1 MRRHADSR
9 ILAGRLTATVTR
21 ALPVSDSLSRPVRWH
36 HWRRF
41 RTTQIPRALRPWLLD
56 PGSLTRQLTQL
67 AGGDF
72 RVERLSQSW
81 RRPRLDERLLL
92 GLGHGEWALVREVI
106 LWGRGEPWVYAR
118 SVLPVRTLTGD
129 LYRLRRLQNSS
140 LGSLLFRQRG
150 LQRTPFQ
157 LTCID
162 ARTLPP
168 RLAGDGALWGRRS
181 RFELGDRPL
190 IVGEIFLPA
199 FAPSQPPRGR

>member
-1 MRRHADSR
+1 MSFAITTSRHIA
-9 ILAGRLTATVTR
+9 
-21 ALPVSDSLSRPVRWH
+21 RWR
-36 HWRRF
+36 HWRQF
-41 RTTQIPRALRPWLLD
+41 RATELPLALRPWLLD
-56 PGSLTRQLTQL
+56 PGSLTRHLTQE

-72 RVERLSQSW
+72 RVERLSQQW
-81 RRPRLDERLLL
+81 QRPRVDEQRLL
-92 GLGHGEWALVREVI
+92 GLRGGEWALVREVV

-157 LTCID
+157 LTRFD
-162 ARTLPP
+162 ARTLPS
-168 RLAGDGALWGRRS
+168 RFAAKGLYSNTLLWGRRS
-181 RFELGDRPL
+181 RFELRGRPL

-199 FAPSQPPRGR
+199 FTPLQPPRGR